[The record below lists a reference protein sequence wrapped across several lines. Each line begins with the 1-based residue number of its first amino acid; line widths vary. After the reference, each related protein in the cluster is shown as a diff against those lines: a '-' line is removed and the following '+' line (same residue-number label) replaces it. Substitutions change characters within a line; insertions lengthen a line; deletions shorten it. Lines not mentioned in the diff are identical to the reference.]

1 MMNMMNRSSLLAPLL
16 ALVLASPATQALA
29 SPEKAAALQTLVTRH
44 LSAAA
49 ADRDGLHVERVPDVQ
64 VTHAGDSYQVRI
76 PKLRVAAG
84 SGWMAEAP
92 LVEGEARPQPDGSW
106 RIKTH
111 LPQPLTVYG
120 GNGFR
125 LGDVSL
131 GRQSLSLHLS
141 GDGRSLLAADLD
153 LGNARFIPA
162 MGAGTGS
169 LTALRLI
176 LTPQAITGGKWSG
189 KLSLAIDG
197 LAMKDPMGVDRLSLR
212 RLRLDGTADGLDMAR
227 LGELVASGRRTDL
240 DRIASK
246 ADLAAEI
253 ADFRFIGDD
262 GTRTAL
268 AGGKGSL
275 SLTGLMGNRVSAV
288 LDWRHD
294 GLERVGGSV
303 PPGLLPAR
311 ADLALTAHSL
321 PPAVLFSPRPPGGWT
336 PALAAAGSKV
346 TVSRLHLW
354 NPQSTIIGQGDF
366 RFAAA
371 HANSVS
377 GEGNLSL
384 RGVDRIIGDVNRMMG
399 ARGAGIAIA
408 LYALQGLGRVQPGPD
423 DTTHQYNLVITPDG
437 RVTLNGSDAT
447 GLFRGLMALN

>member
-1 MMNMMNRSSLLAPLL
+1 MMNRLSLLAPVL
-16 ALVLASPATQALA
+16 ALVLASPAMPALA
-29 SPEKAAALQTLVTRH
+29 SPEKAASLQTLVTRH

-49 ADRDGLHVERVPDVQ
+49 ANRDGLHVERVPDVQ
-64 VTHAGDSYQVRI
+64 VTHAGDRYQVRV

-84 SGWMAEAP
+84 AGWMAEAP
-92 LVEGEARPQPDGSW
+92 LLEGDAQPQSDGSW
-106 RIKTH
+106 RIRAR
-111 LPQPLTVYG
+111 LPQPLTVYA

-131 GRQSLSLHLS
+131 GRQSLLLHLS
-141 GDGRSLLAADLD
+141 RDGHSLLAADID
-153 LGNARFIPA
+153 LGDARFTPA

-169 LTALRLI
+169 LTALRLV
-176 LTPQAITGGKWSG
+176 LAPRDITGGKWTG
-189 KLSLAIDG
+189 KLSLSVDG

-227 LGELVASGRRTDL
+227 LGELVASGHRTDL
-240 DRIASK
+240 DRIASR
-246 ADLAAEI
+246 ADLAADI
-253 ADFRFIGDD
+253 AGFRFIGDD

-268 AGGKGSL
+268 AGGKGTL
-275 SLTGLMGNRVSAV
+275 SLTGLMGNRVSAA
-288 LDWRHD
+288 LDWQHD
-294 GLERVGGSV
+294 GLERVGGSL

-311 ADLALTAHSL
+311 ADLALTAHAL
-321 PPAVLFSPRPPGGWT
+321 PPALLFSPRPPGGWT
-336 PALAAAGSKV
+336 PVLAAAGSKV

-354 NPQSTIIGQGDF
+354 NPQSTIIGHGDF

-384 RGVDRIIGDVNRMMG
+384 RGVDRIIGDVNRMLG

-408 LYALQGLGRVQPGPD
+408 LYALQGLGQVRPGPE
-423 DTTHQYNLVITPDG
+423 DTTHQYGLVITPDG

-447 GLFRGLMALN
+447 ALFQGLMALN